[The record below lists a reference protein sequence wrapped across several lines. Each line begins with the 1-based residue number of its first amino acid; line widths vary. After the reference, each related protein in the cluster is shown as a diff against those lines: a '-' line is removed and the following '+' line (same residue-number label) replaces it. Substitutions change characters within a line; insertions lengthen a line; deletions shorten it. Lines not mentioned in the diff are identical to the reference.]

1 MGFRERAEVRSVGR
15 PVNPQ
20 PLPAACSRA
29 KKDRMSARVK
39 SELWVAAQIR
49 LCDRLA
55 VQAVVVRK
63 GDPDSGAILVRVED
77 SARNVVVW
85 TQVHTGEGER
95 AWMRGTGPVPVSSDE
110 AEKYVRRAIERDYDI
125 WILDIDD
132 PQGRYRLDGAQL

>member
-1 MGFRERAEVRSVGR
+1 M
-15 PVNPQ
+15 
-20 PLPAACSRA
+20 
-29 KKDRMSARVK
+29 
-39 SELWVAAQIR
+39 
-49 LCDRLA
+49 
-55 VQAVVVRK
+55 QAVVVRK